1 MSFSKP
7 WGLGCAAYQYEQQ
20 WFVGLA
26 YDRTASSAVMLLI
39 RRVEYSSSINTA
51 TQSLKFIAYSRV
63 KFSPL
68 CSYSAR

>member
-7 WGLGCAAYQYEQQ
+7 WGLGCAEYHYEQQ

-26 YDRTASSAVMLLI
+26 YDRAVMLLI
-39 RRVEYSSSINTA
+39 RMAEYSNSINTT
-51 TQSLKFIAYSRV
+51 TQSLKFIVYSRV

-68 CSYSAR
+68 CSYSA